1 MYYIKLITKRT
12 FENRGRKPGRGQP
25 ECLSRKPHCRSAHA
39 LPKHNANTR
48 FEHVANTCYEHLV
61 NTLRTLGFLRIMRP
75 GSVIGTQQQ
84 FLVDQEPTMHEAARH
99 QKFWRVC
106 CVGSY
111 IVTDVY

>member
-1 MYYIKLITKRT
+1 
-12 FENRGRKPGRGQP
+12 
-25 ECLSRKPHCRSAHA
+25 
-39 LPKHNANTR
+39 
-48 FEHVANTCYEHLV
+48 
-61 NTLRTLGFLRIMRP
+61 MRP